1 MAKARR
7 SFGGLIATA
16 LILALAVGG
25 WYLWSRKAEKGPE
38 FFTSTVSKG
47 ELIQSVTAT
56 GTIKPLLDILV
67 SSQVSGY
74 IKQIYVDFNDKVKAH
89 QVLANLDP
97 SFYQAQL
104 LSAEGDLENAKAANA
119 LQTINVA
126 RDKELLGKGL
136 IAQSDY
142 DTAAAL
148 LAESA
153 AQVKIKQATVASAR
167 TNLSYTTIY
176 SPINGVVIT
185 RNVDVGNTVAA
196 SLSAP
201 TLFEIGNDLTQMQI
215 DTAVAEADIGNVS
228 VNQDVNFT
236 VDAYPNQEFHGTV
249 YQVRIAPLT
258 QQNVVIY
265 DVMIKVPNPELKLK
279 PGMTANVSI
288 IIARRNSAVKIANSA
303 LRFRMPEGMAFTPPP
318 EPAKPAAV
326 PGGAAPAAEPKK
338 LSSDD
343 RRKAMRQIMQDV
355 GWSPQSGP
363 ASPEIAARILALA
376 KERGIELPDRM
387 LQALKGSGRSDAPVV
402 RTIYVLPAGGPP
414 VVPKAVRVK
423 LGITDGTS
431 TEVLEGL
438 AEGDVVITG
447 TNLPSNPSQ
456 PAGSPF
462 GGGGGLR
469 RF

>member
-1 MAKARR
+1 MAKARK
-7 SFGGLIATA
+7 SSGGIIALA
-16 LILALAVGG
+16 LIVIVAVGG
-25 WYLWSRKAEKGPE
+25 WLFWSRKTEKGPE
-38 FFTSTVSKG
+38 FYTSAVGRG
-47 ELIQSVTAT
+47 ELVQSVTAT
-56 GTIKPLLDILV
+56 GTIKPLLDSLV

-74 IKQIYVDFNDKVKAH
+74 IKQIFADFNDKVKAH

-104 LSAEGDLENAKAANA
+104 LSAEGDLENAKAANS
-119 LQTINVA
+119 LQRINVA
-126 RDKELLGKGL
+126 RDKELLDKHL
-136 IAQSDY
+136 ISQSDF
-142 DTAAAL
+142 DTASAL
-148 LAESA
+148 LAESS
-153 AQVKIKQATVASAR
+153 AQVKIKEAAVASAR

-176 SPINGVVIT
+176 SPIDGVVIT

-288 IIARRNSAVKIANSA
+288 IVARRPSALKIANSA
-303 LRFRMPEGMAFTPPP
+303 LRFRMPEGMAFTPAVEPP
-318 EPAKPAAV
+318 KPAAA

-338 LSSDD
+338 LSSDE

-363 ASPEIAARILALA
+363 PTPEIAARILALA
-376 KERGIELPDRM
+376 KERGVELPDRM
-387 LQALKGSGRSDAPVV
+387 LQSLKGGGRSDAPVV
-402 RTIYVLPAGGPP
+402 RTVYVLPPGNPQP
-414 VVPKAVRVK
+414 IPKAVKVK

-431 TEVLEGL
+431 TEVLSGL
-438 AEGDVVITG
+438 EEGDVVITG
-447 TNLPSNPSQ
+447 TNLPANPSQ

-462 GGGGGLR
+462 GGGGMR